1 MRKGTVDYSLMI
13 VTIILVVYG
22 MIMVFSASYYMAQ
35 ASPLY
40 DYDGLG
46 LFKKQ
51 LIGAGLGLVG
61 MWFFS
66 VFDFNKLVKWKY
78 ILFLFSVIML
88 LLVFIPPFGVN
99 LNGATRWVRFGKLP
113 SIQPSEIAKFTLI
126 IFISA
131 NIYINRGRM
140 KKFRYGILP
149 NLIIL
154 GVFCIFLYRQPN
166 YSTIILM
173 SLIVFI
179 MLFVGGAKGTQLT
192 LVGLVGGI
200 AGFLLLLTKDYRV
213 GRLVS
218 FTDPWQHATTG
229 GHQVIQSLYGI
240 GAGGIFGSGLGNGR
254 QKLLWLPYGESD
266 FIFSITA
273 EELGLVGVV
282 ILMLLYI
289 FLVYRGIKIASNA
302 PNLLGTMMAT
312 GISVMIGLQV
322 ILNVGVVTASIPA
335 TGVPLPFMSYGNWSL
350 MIFMCLI
357 GIMLNISK
365 QSTQFALSKQ
375 QKPNLV
381 YKKKNSIISNP
392 IGMRDET

>member
-1 MRKGTVDYSLMI
+1 MRKGTIDYSLLI
-13 VTIILVVYG
+13 VTLILVVYG

-51 LIGAGLGLVG
+51 LVGAGLGLVG
-61 MWFFS
+61 MIVFS
-66 VFDFNKLVKWKY
+66 ALDFNKLIKWKY
-78 ILFLFSVIML
+78 ILFIISIVML
-88 LLVFIPPFGVN
+88 ALVFIPPFGVN

-126 IFISA
+126 IFTSA
-131 NIYINRGRM
+131 NIYINRKRM
-140 KKFRYGILP
+140 KSFRYGILP
-149 NLIIL
+149 NLLIL
-154 GVFCIFLYRQPN
+154 GIFCAFLYKQPN

-179 MLFVGGAKGTQLT
+179 MMFVGGAKGSHLA
-192 LVGLVGGI
+192 LLAIVGGT
-200 AGFLLLLTKDYRV
+200 AGTLLMLTKDYRID
-213 GRLVS
+213 RLVT
-218 FTDPWQHATTG
+218 FLDPWQYANEG

-240 GAGGIFGSGLGNGR
+240 GAGGIFGSGLGNGH

-282 ILMLLYI
+282 ILMILYI
-289 FLVYRGIKIASNA
+289 FMIYRGIKIASNA
-302 PNLLGTMMAT
+302 PNLLGTMLAT

-322 ILNVGVVTASIPA
+322 ILNVGVVTATIPA

-365 QSTQFALSKQ
+365 QSTQPVLSRQHKTGVEY
-375 QKPNLV
+375 KRKKSLV
-381 YKKKNSIISNP
+381 GSP
-392 IGMRDET
+392 VGMRDEA